1 MALIDD
7 MFDDINEE
15 FNNRCRISVEDRIY
29 QTQSFFKKY
38 NITRWRFVFVD
49 FGEQLLKDYNGN
61 YHKDDDNFS
70 LREMK
75 KSRGKNFGSYELSY
89 PHKAIIL
96 SEIHKKYLGS
106 LNTIIVAPITTKP
119 RANSVK
125 IEKKY
130 HNFLEYD
137 SYIQL
142 DNLRHMSLERV
153 DLGITKRVLLKNNI
167 GYVATPILVENIKKA
182 LKKMFDL

>member
-1 MALIDD
+1 MALIDE
-7 MFDDINEE
+7 MFDDMNED
-15 FNNRCRISVEDRIY
+15 FNDKCKKSVEDKIS
-29 QTQSFFKKY
+29 QTQSFFRKY

-61 YHKDDDNFS
+61 YYKDNDTFS

-106 LNTIIVAPITTKP
+106 LKTIMVAPITTKQ

-130 HNFLEYD
+130 HDFLEYD

-142 DNLRHMSLERV
+142 DNLRHISLERV
-153 DLGITKRVLLKNNI
+153 DLGVTKRRLLQHNK
-167 GYVATPILVENIKKA
+167 GYLATPILINNIKKA